1 MICVPCYFQMNFMC
15 QNKAYIGGKWLCD
28 PKRII
33 TIADEKIKSNKPN
46 KALIKKKD
54 IPPKE
59 CLIYISGGS
68 EIEFS
73 HQFLDYSLARM
84 IELNNDQAG
93 NDLLACEVHIFAP
106 HGQVSHQSLY
116 NIDILQLLY
125 VSSYIHL

>member
-1 MICVPCYFQMNFMC
+1 MC
-15 QNKAYIGGKWLCD
+15 QNKVYIGGKWLCD

-33 TIADEKIKSNKPN
+33 TMADEKTKDNKPS
-46 KALIKKKD
+46 KSLIKKRG
-54 IPPKE
+54 IPQKE

-106 HGQVSHQSLY
+106 HGQVSHQSIY
-116 NIDILQLLY
+116 IYINFLQLLCFKL
-125 VSSYIHL
+125 YIHL